1 MRPVA
6 IHQFVPV
13 LAVRDAVGAHTLQV
27 QTVLQEMGFRSE
39 IFVAE
44 SSAELADRVHPFR
57 SYPGRGDETSRTWL
71 LYQCSI
77 GNLMADFLA
86 ERQEPKLLNYHNLTP
101 AHLLEGWDPGAVH
114 AVTVGRYQLLQL
126 APGIKAAI
134 AMSRFSELELMDAGY
149 RSTAVVPPL
158 LDIQSLE
165 HEADPAALDHLRAD
179 RERGGA
185 DLLFVGRISPSKGQH
200 DLVKALAAYRRTYDQ
215 RARLRLVGGTSS
227 PAYREALGRFVA
239 DLGLEDAV
247 DFAGSVTPR
256 ELVAYYVTADVFA
269 CCSDHEGFGIPLLE
283 AMHYRVPVVA
293 YGAAA
298 VPETIGGGGLVI
310 PTKSPSY
317 VATALHRI
325 VTDQAL
331 RQTLVSA
338 GQARLTELEP
348 ARVRARFAGAIET
361 LVSAG

>member
-1 MRPVA
+1 M
-6 IHQFVPV
+6 
-13 LAVRDAVGAHTLQV
+13 
-27 QTVLQEMGFRSE
+27 
-39 IFVAE
+39 
-44 SSAELADRVHPFR
+44 
-57 SYPGRGDETSRTWL
+57 
-71 LYQCSI
+71 
-77 GNLMADFLA
+77 
-86 ERQEPKLLNYHNLTP
+86 
-101 AHLLEGWDPGAVH
+101 
-114 AVTVGRYQLLQL
+114 
-126 APGIKAAI
+126 
-134 AMSRFSELELMDAGY
+134 
-149 RSTAVVPPL
+149 
-158 LDIQSLE
+158 
-165 HEADPAALDHLRAD
+165 
-179 RERGGA
+179 
-185 DLLFVGRISPSKGQH
+185 
-200 DLVKALAAYRRTYDQ
+200 
-215 RARLRLVGGTSS
+215 
-227 PAYREALGRFVA
+227 GRFVA